1 MRPKLDLAGNSA
13 LVESPPRVRTWISA
27 LRYLL
32 GKALTIFATIFAG
45 VFLTLLLANQ
55 PSPRGLDPARSPFE
69 ISLESQIARV
79 IRISIANGTIPRLSD
94 GYPDQH
100 QLDALEKKLRDDAG
114 LELPFF
120 PRYLWWTLNALQFN
134 WGELTVTSTETT
146 GFSLA
151 DPVGKRDLVLEYL
164 PNTLLLIGTA
174 FLLIFLIG
182 MPLSLYLAR
191 NYGGWF
197 DRLLT
202 FLSPI
207 SSIPSWVVA
216 MLLIALFA
224 VKLRWFPVG
233 GKFDFATPQD
243 PLEYILTLFRHM
255 VLPVSAIVFSML
267 FQVVYAWRTF
277 FILYSE
283 EDYVDLARAKGL
295 PHKILERQYILKPSL
310 PYVMTSFATIVIGFW
325 QLTVA
330 LEAVFQWP
338 GIGWLYIREALPNFW
353 GESMDP
359 GQLMLVIE
367 IVVIFAYL
375 LGAVVFFLDLAYALV
390 DPRIHLLP
398 SRNTTQGR
406 VKTRMQG
413 TDWLARFNVWMK
425 EKTSRKPKQATGP
438 VRPLKFI
445 WEAFADSLHDFDA
458 RSRLFFHEL
467 RRYPSAMFGVTVISI
482 MLVGSIYAVIG
493 LPYEKYGM
501 EYNTNRVTGRSYT
514 PRLAVPAWTNLF
526 SSMPRLSTLVINEKS
541 PRAQVS
547 LRSLENG
554 WVEKTITFT
563 FDYAYRETPS
573 DIFLYLEPK
582 YVEKF
587 PFISLTWITPDG
599 RDLDLVAKSINAVTN
614 YDFETGIRVAK
625 LIHQNPEWEKW
636 FVRSGQYPTPAINL
650 LFATPHEPQLHLQSG
665 QYQLVLKSL
674 LFEDESDLTAE
685 LVLLGQVYG
694 AAGTDYWRRDLVVPL
709 LWGMPFALI
718 IGLLGT
724 LVTILVA
731 MLLPAIGVWYGG
743 WLDEFV
749 QRLTE
754 INMVLPGLMIAVL
767 AYALFGINIWI
778 VLGLV
783 VMMNAFGSPIKTFRS
798 ALLQAREAPYIEM
811 ARSYGATDFRIIT
824 RYLVPRILPV
834 VIPQLVSQIPGFIFL
849 EATLGLFNIKSNYP
863 SWGRIIYDGL
873 ARNALYG
880 SPFWVLAPISLLLLT
895 GLAFALLGTALER
908 VLNPRML
915 EQVSQAE
922 EKEIAK
928 QRRVSKRMIATIT
941 AAALLMFFILV
952 PSIKTL
958 SGMFNRAP
966 STASDRM
973 AVPVAVTLP
982 SATAPSPT
990 ETPDPV
996 PQASSTLTFSP
1007 TPTLTPSPTIL
1018 PSLTHTST
1026 PLDLRPKTYTLQAG
1040 EFPYCIAR
1048 RFDIDPID
1056 LLALNG
1062 FGPAQTFY
1070 TGMTLQIP
1078 QNANPFPAQ
1087 RVLRAHPATYIVI
1100 RPDESMGGIACQFG
1114 DVDPIAVAD
1123 ANQLAVDSP
1132 LFVGQQLHIP

>member
-13 LVESPPRVRTWISA
+13 LVESPPRVRIWISA

-94 GYPDQH
+94 GYPDQR

-413 TDWLARFNVWMK
+413 TDWLARFNAWMK

-467 RRYPSAMFGVTVISI
+467 RRYPSAMFGLTVISI

-493 LPYEKYGM
+493 LPY
-501 EYNTNRVTGRSYT
+501 
-514 PRLAVPAWTNLF
+514 
-526 SSMPRLSTLVINEKS
+526 
-541 PRAQVS
+541 
-547 LRSLENG
+547 
-554 WVEKTITFT
+554 
-563 FDYAYRETPS
+563 
-573 DIFLYLEPK
+573 
-582 YVEKF
+582 
-587 PFISLTWITPDG
+587 
-599 RDLDLVAKSINAVTN
+599 
-614 YDFETGIRVAK
+614 
-625 LIHQNPEWEKW
+625 
-636 FVRSGQYPTPAINL
+636 
-650 LFATPHEPQLHLQSG
+650 
-665 QYQLVLKSL
+665 
-674 LFEDESDLTAE
+674 
-685 LVLLGQVYG
+685 
-694 AAGTDYWRRDLVVPL
+694 
-709 LWGMPFALI
+709 
-718 IGLLGT
+718 
-724 LVTILVA
+724 
-731 MLLPAIGVWYGG
+731 
-743 WLDEFV
+743 
-749 QRLTE
+749 
-754 INMVLPGLMIAVL
+754 
-767 AYALFGINIWI
+767 
-778 VLGLV
+778 
-783 VMMNAFGSPIKTFRS
+783 
-798 ALLQAREAPYIEM
+798 
-811 ARSYGATDFRIIT
+811 
-824 RYLVPRILPV
+824 
-834 VIPQLVSQIPGFIFL
+834 
-849 EATLGLFNIKSNYP
+849 
-863 SWGRIIYDGL
+863 
-873 ARNALYG
+873 
-880 SPFWVLAPISLLLLT
+880 
-895 GLAFALLGTALER
+895 
-908 VLNPRML
+908 
-915 EQVSQAE
+915 
-922 EKEIAK
+922 
-928 QRRVSKRMIATIT
+928 
-941 AAALLMFFILV
+941 
-952 PSIKTL
+952 
-958 SGMFNRAP
+958 
-966 STASDRM
+966 
-973 AVPVAVTLP
+973 
-982 SATAPSPT
+982 
-990 ETPDPV
+990 
-996 PQASSTLTFSP
+996 
-1007 TPTLTPSPTIL
+1007 
-1018 PSLTHTST
+1018 
-1026 PLDLRPKTYTLQAG
+1026 
-1040 EFPYCIAR
+1040 
-1048 RFDIDPID
+1048 
-1056 LLALNG
+1056 
-1062 FGPAQTFY
+1062 
-1070 TGMTLQIP
+1070 
-1078 QNANPFPAQ
+1078 
-1087 RVLRAHPATYIVI
+1087 
-1100 RPDESMGGIACQFG
+1100 
-1114 DVDPIAVAD
+1114 
-1123 ANQLAVDSP
+1123 
-1132 LFVGQQLHIP
+1132 